1 MVINDFYIFSPYI
14 RPMKAD
20 TPLIVNTNA
29 VLTGT
34 ITRECFKAIAGRHPQ
49 IIKSTCDL
57 DLSKFTPC
65 NLRNVNK
72 QPDTLAF

>member
-34 ITRECFKAIAGRHPQ
+34 ITLECFKVIAGWHPQ
-49 IIKSTCDL
+49 IIKSTSDL
-57 DLSKFTPC
+57 DLSKLTPC
-65 NLRNVNK
+65 NLSNMHELS
-72 QPDTLAF
+72 DTLAF